1 MKKFLLVL
9 AVAVSSVLNAQTNII
24 NSLNV
29 GSTISKLEIASA
41 NLIKLSY
48 DSLITNVNESQIDSL
63 INSRYE
69 LIMNE
74 KFTIDVFRI
83 DNGIVEVA
91 IVNNNAFKPENFDQT
106 ATNGWFVT
114 SLNNVES
121 LYNKGTL
128 ISEIETVFVNLK

>member
-1 MKKFLLVL
+1 MKKFLVVL
-9 AVAVSSVLNAQTNII
+9 IVAVSSVLNAQTNII

>member
-1 MKKFLLVL
+1 MKKFLVVL
-9 AVAVSSVLNAQTNII
+9 AIAVSGVLSAQTNII

-29 GSTISKLEIASA
+29 GPIISKLEIASS
-41 NLIKLSY
+41 NLIKLSF
-48 DSLITNVNESQIDSL
+48 DSLITENNVSQIDSL

-69 LIMNE
+69 PLMNE
-74 KFTIDVFRI
+74 KFTIDVLRI

-91 IVNNNAFKPENFDQT
+91 ILDSNAFKPENFDQT

-128 ISEIETVFVNLK
+128 ISEIETVFLNLK

>member
-1 MKKFLLVL
+1 MKKFLVVL

>member
-1 MKKFLLVL
+1 MKKFLVVL
-9 AVAVSSVLNAQTNII
+9 AIAVSGVLSAQTNII

-29 GSTISKLEIASA
+29 GPIISKLEIASS
-41 NLIKLSY
+41 NLIKLSFE
-48 DSLITNVNESQIDSL
+48 SLITENNVSQIDSL

-69 LIMNE
+69 PLMNE
-74 KFTIDVFRI
+74 KFRIDVLRI

-91 IVNNNAFKPENFDQT
+91 ILDSNALKPENFDQT

-128 ISEIETVFVNLK
+128 ISEIETVFLNLK